1 MITIE
6 TVGLQHV
13 QRDTATSSTCTYSYI
28 QRKYYMIVYLPDRT
42 MYMVVQSILINS
54 GALAARRAAKRSP
67 ILIMQGKDKGNP

>member
-13 QRDTATSSTCTYSYI
+13 QRDTATSSRCTYSYI

-54 GALAARRAAKRSP
+54 GALAAQRAAKRSP
-67 ILIMQGKDKGNP
+67 ILITQGKDKGNP